1 MVKQNIAIFLVVFIL
16 FIVIAVVG
24 YLIFV
29 LQGRMAIGRSRGGE
43 TDSEVSSVPP

>member
-1 MVKQNIAIFLVVFIL
+1 MVKQNIAIFLIVLIL

-29 LQGRMAIGRSRGGE
+29 LQDRMSIGRRGDTE
-43 TDSEVSSVPP
+43 SEISSAPG

>member
-1 MVKQNIAIFLVVFIL
+1 MKENIAIFLIILIL

-29 LQGRMAIGRSRGGE
+29 LQDRMGIARRGDSE
-43 TDSEVSSVPP
+43 SEVSSSVPA

>member
-1 MVKQNIAIFLVVFIL
+1 MKENIAIFLIVLIL

-29 LQGRMAIGRSRGGE
+29 LQDRMGIARRGDTE
-43 TDSEVSSVPP
+43 SEVSSVPP

>member
-1 MVKQNIAIFLVVFIL
+1 MKENIAIFLIVLIL

-29 LQGRMAIGRSRGGE
+29 LQDRMGIARRGGDTE
-43 TDSEVSSVPP
+43 SEVSSVPP